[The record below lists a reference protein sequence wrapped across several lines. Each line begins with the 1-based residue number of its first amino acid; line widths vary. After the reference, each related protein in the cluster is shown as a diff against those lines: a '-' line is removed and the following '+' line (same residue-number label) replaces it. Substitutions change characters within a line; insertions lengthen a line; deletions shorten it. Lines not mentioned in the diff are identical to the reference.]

1 MEITELKEK
10 LEFYHDAI
18 YQKGYDL
25 GWESALE
32 TLDAVSD
39 ALWNKGMTATGQSLR
54 EIIKSVRGQHD
65 VA

>member
-1 MEITELKEK
+1 MQITELKQK
-10 LEFYHDAI
+10 LDFYSDAI
-18 YQKGYDL
+18 YQKGFDL

-39 ALWNKGMTATGQSLR
+39 ALWNKGESATGQALR
-54 EIIKSVRGQHD
+54 DVINRVRGQHD